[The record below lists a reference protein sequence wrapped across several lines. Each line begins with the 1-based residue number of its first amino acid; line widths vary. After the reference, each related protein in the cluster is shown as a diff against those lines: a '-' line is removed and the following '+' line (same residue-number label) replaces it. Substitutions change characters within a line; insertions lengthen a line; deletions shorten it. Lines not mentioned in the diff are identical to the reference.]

1 MSKKHD
7 KSSRKC
13 IPEYFWI
20 VTILVTLGYLS
31 DAQQVCDP
39 ATCKAPNCRCSGVN
53 IPGGFHPQD
62 IPQMV
67 LLTFDDAV
75 NWDNWKYY
83 LKLFPPDGRRKNPNG
98 CPISMTLFVSHNYTD
113 YCMVRKLH
121 GRGIEI
127 ADHSLTHQVPHT
139 WWKNATEEELATE
152 ILTQR
157 QNLANLAEIPI
168 EEIRGWRSPF
178 LQPTGDTMFNIL
190 WKNNFTYDATLT
202 HPFPRNVYSPV
213 IWPFTLDSPLSIGC
227 NIAPCPK
234 KSYPGLWEIPV
245 VTLMDYR
252 EHLPCAYVDFCQN
265 KPRNKDE
272 AFQILWKNFLRNYRT
287 NRAPYYL
294 NLHSPW
300 LEKSDNFAAMDEFLE
315 RLVAMEDVFI
325 VNIHHALE
333 WMRSPTSNTNIKDF
347 LPWQCPYFKPNIE
360 DGIYCEM
367 TYKPRSATKK
377 LKPNKGSDVIGRKNN
392 QTKHNSNIN
401 KAYPPGFLDEERIT
415 THPTKRKPWFL
426 RNSTTRNRPVKL
438 IYWICWIT
446 IVIITLYF

>member
-1 MSKKHD
+1 MYLDNKYYH
-7 KSSRKC
+7 
-13 IPEYFWI
+13 F
-20 VTILVTLGYLS
+20 VTIILAILSYLG
-31 DAQQVCDP
+31 DGQQICDST
-39 ATCKAPNCRCSGVN
+39 TCKAPNCHCSGVN
-53 IPGGFHPQD
+53 IPGGFHPED
-62 IPQMV
+62 IPQIV
-67 LLTFDDAV
+67 LLSFDDAV
-75 NWDNWKYY
+75 NWDNWDYY

-127 ADHSLTHQVPHT
+127 ADHSLTHQVPHE
-139 WWKNATEEELATE
+139 WWKNASEEELANE

-157 QNLANLAEIPI
+157 HNLANLAEIPI
-168 EEIRGWRSPF
+168 EHIRGWRSPF
-178 LQPTGDTMFNIL
+178 LQPTGDTMFTIL

-213 IWPFTLDSPLSIGC
+213 IWPFTLDSPLAIGC
-227 NIAPCPK
+227 NIKPCPQ
-234 KSYPGLWEIPV
+234 KSYPGFWEVPV

-300 LEKSDNFAAMDEFLE
+300 LDKTDNLDAMDEFLN

-325 VNIHHALE
+325 INIHQALE
-333 WMRSPTSNTNIKDF
+333 WMRSPTSNMNIMDF
-347 LPWQCPYFKPNIE
+347 LPWQCPFFKPNIE
-360 DGIYCEM
+360 DGIYCVM
-367 TYKPRSATKK
+367 TYKPRTTTTKAMYSNR
-377 LKPNKGSDVIGRKNN
+377 PNKDSNSDARKNN
-392 QTKHNSNIN
+392 QTKLNSNIN
-401 KAYPPGFLDEERIT
+401 RAYPPGFFEEEQIT
-415 THPTKRKPWFL
+415 RHTTKRRPWFL
-426 RNSTTRNRPVKL
+426 RNSAARNNSFKFVIGWVSL
-438 IYWICWIT
+438 FWI
-446 IVIITLYF
+446 LFSR